1 MVPLIKCLA
10 YIAKIFSYSWYMNLI
25 ERALKLL
32 GVKFLGKPDYI
43 DLNVIVDASGGLTL
57 GDNIVIS
64 TNVVILSYDKLFD
77 QRMPVYIGDDTF
89 VGAKVSILPGTTI
102 GKCCIIGA
110 GAVVSGVVEDYS
122 IMAGNPAKKIGDTR
136 HGSCPE

>member
-1 MVPLIKCLA
+1 MVAILKKIA
-10 YIAKIFSYSWYMNLI
+10 YIVKIFSYPLYMKII
-25 ERALKLL
+25 ERVYRLS
-32 GVKFLGKPDYI
+32 GVELLGKPDYI
-43 DLNVIVDASGGLTL
+43 DLDVTFDASGGLTL

-64 TNVVILSYDKLFD
+64 TDVVILSYDKLFD
-77 QRMPVYIGDDTF
+77 KRMPVYIGDDTF

-122 IMAGNPAKKIGDTR
+122 IIAGNPAKRIGDTR
-136 HGSCPE
+136 EGTLL